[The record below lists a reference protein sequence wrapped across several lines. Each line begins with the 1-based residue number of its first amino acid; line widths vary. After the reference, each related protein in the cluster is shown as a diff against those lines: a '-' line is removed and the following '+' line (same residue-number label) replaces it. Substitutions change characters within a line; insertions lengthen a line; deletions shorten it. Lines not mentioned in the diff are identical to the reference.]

1 MEEELQRLKAEAM
14 ARLGKISQATELEEF
29 RIEYLGRKG
38 SFSGLMKQ
46 LGKVDPAD
54 RPRMGQFANSVKQEM
69 EKAYASRLDELA
81 GSAARARQAIDVTIR
96 QPHVASFIQRVFIG

>member
-14 ARLGKISQATELEEF
+14 ARLGEISQATELEEF
-29 RIEYLGRKG
+29 RIKYLGRKG

-54 RPRMGQFANSVKQEM
+54 RPRMGQLANSLKQEM
-69 EKAYASRLDELA
+69 EQAYADHLETLA
-81 GSAARARQAIDVTIR
+81 GSARRR
-96 QPHVASFIQRVFIG
+96 SG